1 MIYLVEDMNLGIDLD
16 LREIEQTSNCR
27 MKTLF
32 ISCVGSHMW
41 GMQSRESDIDLVM
54 IYIAPTKSILRGER
68 IMPTVRQEIA
78 ARGGEV
84 YDTLGWEIGH
94 LINQLIKGNVNAI
107 WYVSSPLIIKPS
119 PIQEELSLLVQ
130 ANLCRETY
138 RSIKGMV
145 ESQIKSEEKPTK
157 RPGKGYRTALRTIN
171 FGIALLK
178 EGRICFA
185 PVLHTPG
192 VGEVMERMVRLEEA
206 YEFSRLPDLPDEEA
220 FREFLL
226 RLRLKEM
233 AGERKVDKGRC

>member
-1 MIYLVEDMNLGIDLD
+1 MVEDMSLGIDLD
-16 LREIEQTSNCR
+16 LREIEQAVNSR

-54 IYIAPTKSILRGER
+54 IYIAPTGSILRGER
-68 IMPTVRQEIA
+68 IPPTVRQEIA
-78 ARGGEV
+78 DRCGEV
-84 YDTLGWEIGH
+84 YDTLGWEVGH
-94 LINQLIKGNVNAI
+94 LIDQLIKGNVNAI

-119 PIQEELSLLVQ
+119 NTQEELSLLVQ

-138 RSIKGMV
+138 QSLKGMA

-171 FGIALLK
+171 FGIKLLK
-178 EGRICFA
+178 EGRICFK
-185 PVLHTPG
+185 PVLHTPER
-192 VGEVMERMVRLEEA
+192 GEVMERMLQLQEA

-233 AGERKVDKGRC
+233 EGVLREKDLI